1 MGMWAGN
8 GRLPYDILYGMILSL
23 SLFKVLLPAIISFI
37 IGIIA
42 SPPLI
47 GILRKNQ
54 IWKKKSVK
62 TNIDGTLATITSTL
76 HNDEERKLL
85 RMGGAVVWIS
95 VFTTTAIFFVLSH
108 GFPNVITEKL
118 EFISRN
124 QTWLPLLAM
133 LVGAVVG
140 GLDDLLV
147 VEAFKG
153 RLNSYIGGGL
163 SFPVRLAAVCG
174 LGLSMGLW
182 FYFKLGVNSIYI
194 PFYGNII
201 VGSIFFVLFFILV
214 TTALFSTS
222 VIDGIDGLSGGIFSA
237 IFTAYGFIAFYQNQI
252 DISALCFMIVGGIL
266 AFLWFNVPPATFMM
280 AETGIMALTLSLSII
295 SFLTDAVMY
304 LPIIAL
310 PLVITTGSVILQLV
324 WKKFFKRKLFLVA
337 PLHHHFEAKGWAK
350 PQVTMRYWIISYIC
364 AVLGVVIVLIS

>member
-1 MGMWAGN
+1 
-8 GRLPYDILYGMILSL
+8 MIISL
-23 SLFKVLLPAIISFI
+23 SLFKVLLPAIVSFI
-37 IGIIA
+37 IGLLAA
-42 SPPLI
+42 SPLI
-47 GILRKNQ
+47 DFLRKHQ

-62 TNIDGTLATITSTL
+62 TNIDGTVATITSAL

-85 RMGGAVVWIS
+85 RMGGAVIWIG
-95 VFTTTAIFFVLSH
+95 VFSTTTIFLVLSH
-108 GFPNVITEKL
+108 LFPNAITEKL
-118 EFISRN
+118 DFISRN
-124 QTWLPLLAM
+124 QTWLPLVAM
-133 LVGAVVG
+133 FVGAVVG
-140 GLDDLLV
+140 GIDDLLV

-163 SFPVRLAAVCG
+163 SFPVRLAAVCL
-174 LGLSMGLW
+174 LGLSMGVW
-182 FYFKLGVNSIYI
+182 FYYKLGVNSIYF
-194 PFYGNII
+194 PFYGDII
-201 VGSIFFVLFFILV
+201 VGSFFFILFFILV

-252 DISALCFMIVGGIL
+252 DIAALCFMIVGGIL

-310 PLVITTGSVILQLV
+310 PLVVTTGSVILQLV
-324 WKKFFKRKLFLVA
+324 WKKVFKRKLFLVA

-364 AVLGVVIVLIS
+364 ALLGVVIVLIS